1 MVGSWVDDAVWME
14 LLHGG
19 SLRLFLFFL
28 RPLCN
33 TQEEIKCKHE
43 LFRRIFLVVLP
54 SSIICSCVIGVD
66 RLSLSPEKGAA
77 TA

>member
-1 MVGSWVDDAVWME
+1 MEGLLERVVMFGSWVDDAVWME

-33 TQEEIKCKHE
+33 TQEKIKCNMN
-43 LFRRIFLVVLP
+43 FLDDYSFLVLP
-54 SSIICSCVIGVD
+54 SSAIFSGVIL
-66 RLSLSPEKGAA
+66 RS
-77 TA
+77 

>member
-1 MVGSWVDDAVWME
+1 MEGILARVVMVGSWVDDAVWME

-33 TQEEIKCKHE
+33 TQEKIKCKHE
-43 LFRRIFLVVLP
+43 LFRRIFFGRASEFYHLLVCHR
-54 SSIICSCVIGVD
+54 S
-66 RLSLSPEKGAA
+66 
-77 TA
+77 